1 MKYHLLTMKSISTT
15 LFTKLMDVKYIVL
28 CIPTQIDKTNFF
40 FVQFYKQMPLITNVL
55 SLYTSKLIITQRT
68 FYM

>member
-28 CIPTQIDKTNFF
+28 CIPTQIDKTIFF